1 MSDPTPDYA
10 TAASELRTV
19 IGLLVRRLR
28 AEHRLS
34 ISHGAVLGRLERGGP
49 STASGLAAAEH
60 VRPQSMAYT
69 LTELESQGLVT
80 RDPDPKDGRQTLV
93 SLAAKGGTVLAEER
107 RRRDG
112 WLAEAIRTR
121 LTAKEQRLLL
131 ESVRLLQRLAEPE
144 PIEPE

>member
-1 MSDPTPDYA
+1 
-10 TAASELRTV
+10 
-19 IGLLVRRLR
+19 VRRLR

-93 SLAAKGGTVLAEER
+93 SLAAKGRTVLAEER

-121 LTAKEQRLLL
+121 LTAKERRLLL
-131 ESVRLLQRLAEPE
+131 EAIRLLQRLAEPE
-144 PIEPE
+144 